1 MKPNQTLHQLDQEPL
16 VYFGCTWTEIKAAL
30 HQSGAVALLALIGL
44 VLLLRSPGVLGLV
57 LVGWLAL
64 AYFLLRRIHRFRA
77 GKPLYFERHRKIA
90 RGPAFIQPGRPY
102 QYGRHL
108 PRSSPRAVRARAAR

>member
-1 MKPNQTLHQLDQEPL
+1 
-16 VYFGCTWTEIKAAL
+16 V
-30 HQSGAVALLALIGL
+30 GL

-64 AYFLLRRIHRFRA
+64 AYGLLHRIHRFRA

-90 RGPAFIQPGRPY
+90 QGPALIKPGRRY
-102 QYGRHL
+102 QYGRRL
-108 PRSSPRAVRARAAR
+108 PRSNPPVVRAPR